1 MTIGES
7 LRVMPMSVAGRLPP
21 MAEFP
26 IERAGACRYELAAVA
41 PDEMRLIPTLQKIDL
56 PE

>member
-1 MTIGES
+1 
-7 LRVMPMSVAGRLPP
+7 

-26 IERAGACRYELAAVA
+26 IERADACRYEFAAVV